1 MCIRDSTG
9 SSFDGEIT
17 ENFNAEE
24 DVIITFGDVVDCD
37 EKEFGILSGDDI
49 VVRICE
55 DIANVSRLVF
65 ALKGVD
71 GILMKPP
78 EEATDDDL
86 ITEWSPSISFRGV
99 HNTEIDVTG
108 GIALKAKR
116 GAEVASL
123 GVDVFIVNGEKPER
137 IFDACMGIPTKGTR
151 IYPE

>member
-1 MCIRDSTG
+1 
-9 SSFDGEIT
+9 
-17 ENFNAEE
+17 
-24 DVIITFGDVVDCD
+24 
-37 EKEFGILSGDDI
+37 
-49 VVRICE
+49 
-55 DIANVSRLVF
+55 
-65 ALKGVD
+65 
-71 GILMKPP
+71 MKPP